1 MMPRVYAG
9 KPVIGIAGGIGSGK
23 SFVAKLFGEAGAL
36 VISSDDQVT
45 DAYRDPEVRKTLR
58 QWWGAEVIRPDGEIN
73 RRLIGAK
80 VFADPAER
88 KRLEELLHPRVH
100 AARERAMAAAAHDP
114 RVLAFAW
121 DTPLLFETDL
131 HRQCDA
137 VVFVDAPLDTR
148 LARVMRTR
156 NWDAAELAR
165 RENSQ
170 WGLDRKRDF
179 ADYVISNT
187 AGVDFAR
194 GQVQD
199 VLSRILA
206 KTNRPPSS

>member
-1 MMPRVYAG
+1 MYAG
-9 KPVIGIAGGIGSGK
+9 RPVIGIAGGIGSGK
-23 SFVAKLFGEAGAL
+23 SFVARLFGELGAL

-45 DAYRDPEVRKTLR
+45 EAYRDPEVRRRLID
-58 QWWGAEVIRPDGEIN
+58 WWGADAIRPDGAIN
-73 RRLIGAK
+73 RKLIGAK
-80 VFADPAER
+80 VFANPVER
-88 KRLEELLHPRVH
+88 ARLEALLHPRVH
-100 AARERAMAAAAHDP
+100 AARERAMAQGADDP
-114 RVLAFAW
+114 GVVAFVW
-121 DTPLLFETDL
+121 DTPLLFETEL

-148 LARVMRTR
+148 LARVAATR

-187 AGVDFAR
+187 AGVDEAR

-206 KTNRPPSS
+206 KTNRQQKSP

>member
-1 MMPRVYAG
+1 VYAG

-23 SFVAKLFGEAGAL
+23 SFVARLFGELGAL

-45 DAYRDPEVRKTLR
+45 DAYRDPEVRRTLID
-58 QWWGAEVIRPDGEIN
+58 WWGADVIRPDGEIN
-73 RRLIGAK
+73 RKLIGAK
-80 VFADPAER
+80 VFANPAER
-88 KRLEELLHPRVH
+88 RRLETLLHPRVH
-100 AARERAMAAAAHDP
+100 AARERAMAATGPDP
-114 RVLAFAW
+114 QVVAFVW

-131 HRQCDA
+131 HRECDA
-137 VVFVDAPLDTR
+137 VVFVDAPLETR
-148 LARVMRTR
+148 LARVTQTR
-156 NWDAAELAR
+156 KWDAAELAR

-179 ADYVISNT
+179 ADYVNSNT
-187 AGVDFAR
+187 AGVDVAR

-206 KTNRPPSS
+206 KTNRQESP

>member
-1 MMPRVYAG
+1 MYAG
-9 KPVIGIAGGIGSGK
+9 RPVIGIAGGIGSGK
-23 SFVAKLFGEAGAL
+23 SFVARLFGELGAL

-45 DAYRDPEVRKTLR
+45 EAYRDPEVRRRLID
-58 QWWGAEVIRPDGEIN
+58 WWGADAIRPDGAIN
-73 RRLIGAK
+73 RKLIGAK
-80 VFADPAER
+80 VFANPVER
-88 KRLEELLHPRVH
+88 ARLEALLHPRVH
-100 AARERAMAAAAHDP
+100 AARERAMAQGADDP
-114 RVLAFAW
+114 GVVAFVW
-121 DTPLLFETDL
+121 DTPLLFETEL

-148 LARVMRTR
+148 LARVAATR

-187 AGVDFAR
+187 AGVDEAR

-206 KTNRPPSS
+206 KTNRQQQSP

>member
-1 MMPRVYAG
+1 VYAG

-23 SFVAKLFGEAGAL
+23 TLVARLFGEFGAL

-45 DAYRDPEVRKTLR
+45 EAYRDAEVRRTLVD
-58 QWWGAEVIRPDGEIN
+58 WWGADVIRPDGQIN
-73 RRLIGAK
+73 RSLIGAK

-88 KRLEELLHPRVH
+88 KRLEALLHPRVQ
-100 AARERAMAAAAHDP
+100 AARARAMAAAADDP
-114 RVLAFAW
+114 RVVAFVW
-121 DTPLLFETDL
+121 DTPLLFETAL
-131 HRQCDA
+131 HRECDA
-137 VVFVDAPLDTR
+137 VVFVDAPLQTR
-148 LARVMRTR
+148 LARVTQTR

-187 AGVDFAR
+187 AGVDVAR

-206 KTNRPPSS
+206 KTNRQQSP

>member
-1 MMPRVYAG
+1 VYAG

-23 SFVAKLFGEAGAL
+23 SFVARLFGELGAL
-36 VISSDDQVT
+36 VISSDEQVT
-45 DAYRDPEVRKTLR
+45 EAYGDPEVRRRLIE
-58 QWWGAEVIRPDGEIN
+58 WWGAAVIRPDGAVN
-73 RRLIGAK
+73 RKLIGAK
-80 VFADPAER
+80 VFANPAER
-88 KRLEELLHPRVH
+88 ARLEALLHPRVH

-114 RVLAFAW
+114 GVVAFAW

-131 HRQCDA
+131 NRECDA
-137 VVFVDAPLDTR
+137 VVFVDAPLETR
-148 LARVMRTR
+148 LARVTATR

-187 AGVDFAR
+187 AGVDVAR

-206 KTNRPPSS
+206 KTNRQQSP

>member
-1 MMPRVYAG
+1 MMHRVYAG

-23 SFVAKLFGEAGAL
+23 TFIARLFVELGAL
-36 VISSDDQVT
+36 VISSDEQVT
-45 DAYRDPEVRKTLR
+45 EAYRDREVRRTLVD
-58 QWWGAEVIRPDGEIN
+58 WWGGDAIRPDGEIN
-73 RRLIGAK
+73 RKLIGAK
-80 VFADPAER
+80 VFANPAER

-100 AARERAMAAAAHDP
+100 AARERAMAAATEDP
-114 RVLAFAW
+114 RVVAFVW

-131 HRQCDA
+131 HRECDA
-137 VVFVDAPLDTR
+137 VVFVDAPLETR

-187 AGVDFAR
+187 AGEDVAR

-206 KTNRPPSS
+206 KTNRQQSP